1 MAGSGGLWCS
11 SNIYGETRTRPPL
24 FPEPSGDTG
33 DAAVSGRPLVPVI
46 TEKQQESPA
55 FAAGAL
61 VGSGTLHLPQTRKKK
76 LSSHY
81 G

>member
-1 MAGSGGLWCS
+1 MAGSGDLWCS

-61 VGSGTLHLPQTRKKK
+61 V
-76 LSSHY
+76 
-81 G
+81 

>member
-11 SNIYGETRTRPPL
+11 SSIYGETLTRPPL
-24 FPEPSGDTG
+24 FPEPSRIPETRRYP
-33 DAAVSGRPLVPVI
+33 AARLSLLLQRNNRRARPLP
-46 TEKQQESPA
+46 PA
-55 FAAGAL
+55 RSSDPGRFISLRRG
-61 VGSGTLHLPQTRKKK
+61 KKK